1 MCITLFWYISL
12 PSWHDYDVKLLNF
25 TFCGGRKHKTTTLFF
40 FSQTLIQSFSIQF
53 QKNPPAFEEF
63 KEVEYARLRVW
74 SISNTVFNWRLRI
87 AVAVVAWALYYVKS
101 FTTFD
106 WSVISFLLVPDMV
119 LAKMNIQEH
128 QHVSTPYEFL
138 VSVIWPALYSW
149 QCLTK
154 QFLHLSKRMKKRLQH
169 ANSVNVLAH
178 ARVNLIRYKSLRK
191 FVHSFDP
198 SLIPFQPRFCKL
210 FGDKYKA
217 SMMFLF
223 LYLLLLIELISFP
236 YILSQVTG

>member
-1 MCITLFWYISL
+1 M
-12 PSWHDYDVKLLNF
+12 KLLYF
-25 TFCGGRKHKTTTLFF
+25 TFCGGRKHKTTTLVF

-53 QKNPPAFEEF
+53 QKNSPTFEEF

-74 SISNTVFNWRLRI
+74 SSSNTVFNWRLRI

-138 VSVIWPALYSW
+138 ASVIWPALYSW

-178 ARVNLIRYKSLRK
+178 ARVNLIRFKTLRNFRSQFRSK
-191 FVHSFDP
+191 PNSCSATFLQIIWWQIQGINDVSI
-198 SLIPFQPRFCKL
+198 LVL
-210 FGDKYKA
+210 A
-217 SMMFLF
+217 SV
-223 LYLLLLIELISFP
+223 ELISFS
-236 YILSQVTG
+236 YILGQVTC

>member
-53 QKNPPAFEEF
+53 QKNSPTFEEF

-74 SISNTVFNWRLRI
+74 SSSNTVFNWRLRI

-178 ARVNLIRYKSLRK
+178 ARVNLIRYKSLRN

-210 FGDKYKA
+210 FRDKYKA
-217 SMMFLF
+217 SMFF
-223 LYLLLLIELISFP
+223 YSRTCFCRVNQFPLYP
-236 YILSQVTG
+236 

>member
-1 MCITLFWYISL
+1 MKRLYL
-12 PSWHDYDVKLLNF
+12 R
-25 TFCGGRKHKTTTLFF
+25 FCGGRKHKTTTLFF

-53 QKNPPAFEEF
+53 QKNSPTFDELNEM
-63 KEVEYARLRVW
+63 EYAQLRVW
-74 SISNTVFNWRLRI
+74 SSANTLFNWRFRI
-87 AVAVVAWALYYVKS
+87 AVAGVSAWALYYLKS

-106 WSVISFLLVPDMV
+106 WSFISFLLVPNMV

-128 QHVSTPYEFL
+128 QHFSTPYEFL

-178 ARVNLIRYKSLRK
+178 ARVNLVRYKSLRK

-210 FGDKYKA
+210 FGNKYKA
-217 SMMFLF
+217 SMTFLF